1 MCSPEGI
8 IETARR
14 MGTLDLVVGSFG
26 NVSCRLGGKIMITP
40 TGLDYFAMEPADIVT
55 LDLEG
60 KRLAGQLEPS
70 SEFRLHLALYRARAD
85 ARAIVHTH
93 SVHAIA
99 LSLVAAELPPITSE
113 LKHVLGGPVPVAPY
127 APAGTQ
133 ELAKQ
138 AATTLLLEGK
148 SKGLI
153 LARHGVVSLGRDL
166 DEALL
171 VCHLIERNAKVY
183 LLAKGLTPSSSPWA

>member
-1 MCSPEGI
+1 MVK
-8 IETARR
+8 
-14 MGTLDLVVGSFG
+14 LDLVVGSFG
-26 NVSCRLGGKIMITP
+26 NVSCRLADKILITP
-40 TGLDYFAMEPADIVT
+40 TGLDYFVMEPADIVT
-55 LDLEG
+55 LGLEG

-99 LSLVAAELPPITSE
+99 LSLVADELPPLTEE
-113 LKHVLGGPVPVAPY
+113 LEHVLGGPVPVAPY

-138 AATTLLLEGK
+138 AATTLLLKGK